1 MINYD
6 LDKIKAVIFDVD
18 GVLSRQTITL
28 ASSGEPLRTVNIK
41 DGYAIQ
47 LAQKMGLRIAILT
60 GGTTE
65 AIRKRYEGLGVE
77 DIFMGCAVKIHT
89 YDEFLAK
96 YQLSDEEII
105 YVGDDIPDYEVMRR
119 CGCPCCPADACSDI
133 KSISRYISSANGG
146 EGVGRDIVE
155 QVLRAKGHWLSSA
168 KAFDGNHK
176 VPSSKFKVP
185 SKMNYK
191 IILASNSPRR
201 RELLAGLDI
210 PFEVKVIKGIDES
223 YPESLDAYE
232 VAEYISC
239 KKAEAYRGLLDEEA
253 SEEQGEDAAQT
264 LILTA
269 DTVVIAP
276 TADEQ
281 NDQEGKGVILGKPK
295 DEEDAVRM
303 LRMLSGKTHHVVT
316 GVCLTTRSQQRH
328 FSVTTEV
335 TFKQLS
341 DAEIR
346 YYISHYKPFDKAGAY
361 GIQEW
366 IGYIGCTGLKG
377 SYFNVMGLPVQ
388 RIYEEIAR
396 M

>member
-1 MINYD
+1 
-6 LDKIKAVIFDVD
+6 
-18 GVLSRQTITL
+18 
-28 ASSGEPLRTVNIK
+28 
-41 DGYAIQ
+41 
-47 LAQKMGLRIAILT
+47 
-60 GGTTE
+60 
-65 AIRKRYEGLGVE
+65 
-77 DIFMGCAVKIHT
+77 
-89 YDEFLAK
+89 
-96 YQLSDEEII
+96 
-105 YVGDDIPDYEVMRR
+105 
-119 CGCPCCPADACSDI
+119 
-133 KSISRYISSANGG
+133 
-146 EGVGRDIVE
+146 
-155 QVLRAKGHWLSSA
+155 
-168 KAFDGNHK
+168 
-176 VPSSKFKVP
+176 
-185 SKMNYK
+185 MNYK

-232 VAEYISC
+232 VAEYISS
-239 KKAEAYRGLLDEEA
+239 KKAEAYRGLLGEEA
-253 SEEQGEDAAQT
+253 IQT

-316 GVCLTTRSQQRH
+316 GVCLTTRCQQRH

>member
-1 MINYD
+1 MPWARSFCPFRACGAYLRN
-6 LDKIKAVIFDVD
+6 
-18 GVLSRQTITL
+18 LSNFT
-28 ASSGEPLRTVNIK
+28 
-41 DGYAIQ
+41 
-47 LAQKMGLRIAILT
+47 
-60 GGTTE
+60 
-65 AIRKRYEGLGVE
+65 
-77 DIFMGCAVKIHT
+77 
-89 YDEFLAK
+89 
-96 YQLSDEEII
+96 
-105 YVGDDIPDYEVMRR
+105 
-119 CGCPCCPADACSDI
+119 
-133 KSISRYISSANGG
+133 
-146 EGVGRDIVE
+146 
-155 QVLRAKGHWLSSA
+155 
-168 KAFDGNHK
+168 NHK
-176 VPSSKFKVP
+176 VPSSKFQVPSFKFKVP
-185 SKMNYK
+185 SSKFQVQSKMNYK

-201 RELLAGLDI
+201 KELLAGLDI

-223 YPESLDAYE
+223 YPETLDAYE
-232 VAEYISC
+232 VAEYISS
-239 KKAEAYRGLLDEEA
+239 KKAEAYRGLLDEDLSGKA
-253 SEEQGEDAAQT
+253 SEEQAGKPSEKVSEKQDEEAVQT

-328 FSVTTEV
+328 FSVITEV
-335 TFKQLS
+335 TFKHLS
-341 DAEIR
+341 DAEIS

-366 IGYIGCTGLKG
+366 IGYVGCTGLKG

-388 RIYEEIAR
+388 RIYEEIAS